1 MAVDSES
8 GVSRMA
14 SVDAGK
20 VSGRIGFRSER
31 DCLSNETPSTR
42 SLNVSETRQT
52 TADHELTSKRSTNSR
67 DIA

>member
-1 MAVDSES
+1 MEIDSES
-8 GVSRMA
+8 GVSGMA

-31 DCLSNETPSTR
+31 DCLSDKLSSTR
-42 SLNVSETRQT
+42 RTHVSETRQV